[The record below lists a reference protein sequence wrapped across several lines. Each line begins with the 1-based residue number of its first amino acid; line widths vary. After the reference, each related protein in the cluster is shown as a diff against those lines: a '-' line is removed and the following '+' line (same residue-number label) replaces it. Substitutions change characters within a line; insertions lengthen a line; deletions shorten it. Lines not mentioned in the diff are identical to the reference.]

1 MLKIIISIFKSIFS
15 VYRLYQKKSYS
26 IVFYYPQHFNRN
38 SDQNVYFKILIKTCK
53 ENNIDYLVLE
63 EPDFNSKCKR
73 NKKATLFDF
82 YFIIILLLRKLY
94 SKKYTY
100 SEIDYKIGVLFS
112 NLFLVRFNYDNLITI
127 SQSMISFF
135 RGFNNYSN
143 IYDLQHGIIHKNKKD
158 YFYKNSADSKL
169 INYNIKILLNG
180 PSYREILLKSDK
192 SNYFKS
198 NTFVIGNTIP
208 LERKHHK
215 YFNNN
220 VLVTLQFT
228 RDHTVEQNIMFLDK
242 LILFIENTEK
252 NVIFYLK
259 NHPRF
264 NDEIDLSN
272 LYKIDNVKLAPK
284 CLDKCFSLC
293 SLHLTEYSTS
303 VFESSLLGIPTI
315 LLSSNKNFNYFENE
329 FEYPIDYKKIND
341 FISVEN
347 YQISSNIVKKWAS
360 SYYDKFNE
368 KQFLKLFKYED

>member
-1 MLKIIISIFKSIFS
+1 M
-15 VYRLYQKKSYS
+15 
-26 IVFYYPQHFNRN
+26 
-38 SDQNVYFKILIKTCK
+38 
-53 ENNIDYLVLE
+53 
-63 EPDFNSKCKR
+63 
-73 NKKATLFDF
+73 
-82 YFIIILLLRKLY
+82 
-94 SKKYTY
+94 
-100 SEIDYKIGVLFS
+100 
-112 NLFLVRFNYDNLITI
+112 
-127 SQSMISFF
+127 
-135 RGFNNYSN
+135 
-143 IYDLQHGIIHKNKKD
+143 
-158 YFYKNSADSKL
+158 
-169 INYNIKILLNG
+169 LNG

-198 NTFVIGNTIP
+198 NTFVIGNTNP

-215 YFNNN
+215 CFNNN

-228 RDHTVEQNIMFLDK
+228 RDHTIEQNIMFLDK

-252 NVIFYLK
+252 NVIFYLR

-272 LYKIDNVKLAPK
+272 LYKIDNVNLAPK
-284 CLDKCFSLC
+284 CLDKCYSLC

-329 FEYPIDYKKIND
+329 FKYPIDYKKIND